1 MLSWVKNRNGTFDRS
16 VNFERLMRDSY
27 RQAYS
32 VAYRLTGD
40 SADAE
45 DLVQEA
51 FVRAFRFFHRYDD
64 KLPFSSWM
72 YRIIANAHIDLI
84 RRRGKIKTS
93 SLDHSGVDGLQALE
107 VPDHTYVP
115 GTEMINGS
123 FSDIVQSG
131 LNQMNPEFR
140 LAVVLADI
148 EGLSY
153 EEVAE
158 IMETSVGTVRS
169 RIHRGRVQLRNYLL
183 KNAPESYG
191 RYTSVL

>member
-16 VNFERLMRDSY
+16 ANFERLMKDSY

-32 VAYRLTGD
+32 VSYRLTGD

-72 YRIIANAHIDLI
+72 YRIIANAHIDQI
-84 RRRGKIKTS
+84 RRKRKIKTS
-93 SLDHSGVDGLQALE
+93 SLDHSGSDGLQAFE

-115 GTEMINGS
+115 GAEMINGS
-123 FSDIVQSG
+123 FSETVQSG
-131 LNQMNPEFR
+131 LNQMNSEFR

-169 RIHRGRVQLRNYLL
+169 RIHRGRVQLRTYLL
-183 KNAPESYG
+183 KNAPESYA
-191 RYTSVL
+191 RYVNVL

>member
-1 MLSWVKNRNGTFDRS
+1 
-16 VNFERLMRDSY
+16 MRDSY
-27 RQAYS
+27 RQAFS

-40 SADAE
+40 SVDAE

-51 FVRAFRFFHRYDD
+51 YVRAFRFFHRYDE

-84 RRRGKIKTS
+84 RRRGKIRTS
-93 SLDHSGVDGLQALE
+93 SLDHSGSDGQQAYE
-107 VPDHTYVP
+107 VADHTNIP
-115 GTEMINGS
+115 GDELISSS
-123 FSDIVQSG
+123 FSEVVQAG

-169 RIHRGRVQLRNYLL
+169 RIHRGRVQLRNFLL
-183 KNAPESYG
+183 KAAPESYG
-191 RYTSVL
+191 RYVNVL

>member
-1 MLSWVKNRNGTFDRS
+1 MLSWVKNQEGTFDRS
-16 VNFERLMRDSY
+16 VHFERLMRDSY

-51 FVRAFRFFHRYDD
+51 FVRAYRFFHRYDD

-84 RRRGKIKTS
+84 RRKGKIKTS
-93 SLDHSGVDGLQALE
+93 SLDHTGSDGLQALE
-107 VPDHTYVP
+107 VPDFTNVP
-115 GTEMINGS
+115 GTEMVNGS
-123 FSDIVQSG
+123 FSETVQEG
-131 LNQMNPEFR
+131 LNQMNSEFR
-140 LAVVLADI
+140 MAVILADI

-158 IMETSVGTVRS
+158 VMETSVGTVRS
-169 RIHRGRVQLRNYLL
+169 RIHRGRVQLRTFLL
-183 KNAPESYG
+183 KAAPESYG
-191 RYTSVL
+191 RYVNVL

>member
-16 VNFERLMRDSY
+16 TTFERLMRDSY

-51 FVRAFRFFHRYDD
+51 FIRAFRFFHRYDD

-72 YRIIANAHIDLI
+72 YRIIANAHIDQI
-84 RRRGKIKTS
+84 RRKGKIKTS
-93 SLDHSGVDGLQALE
+93 SLDHSGSDGLQAFE

-115 GTEMINGS
+115 GSEMINGS
-123 FSDIVQSG
+123 FSETVQSG
-131 LNQMNPEFR
+131 LNQMNSEFR

-153 EEVAE
+153 EEVAD

-169 RIHRGRVQLRNYLL
+169 RIHRGRVQLRTYLL
-183 KNAPESYG
+183 KNAPENYG
-191 RYTSVL
+191 RYINVL

>member
-1 MLSWVKNRNGTFDRS
+1 MLSWVKNREGTFDRS
-16 VNFERLMRDSY
+16 INFERLMRDSY

-40 SADAE
+40 STDAE

-51 FVRAFRFFHRYDD
+51 FVRAYRFFHRYDD
-64 KLPFSSWM
+64 KLPFNSWM

-84 RRRGKIKTS
+84 RRKGKIKTS
-93 SLDHSGVDGLQALE
+93 SLDHSGTDGLQALE
-107 VPDHTYVP
+107 IADHTNVP
-115 GTEMINGS
+115 GTDLINGS
-123 FSDIVQSG
+123 FSDTVQKG
-131 LNQMNPEFR
+131 LNQMNSEFR

-169 RIHRGRVQLRNYLL
+169 RIHRGRVQLRTYLL

-191 RYTSVL
+191 RYVNVL

>member
-1 MLSWVKNRNGTFDRS
+1 MLSWVKNRAGTFDRS
-16 VNFERLMRDSY
+16 SNFERLMRDSY

-51 FVRAFRFFHRYDD
+51 YIRAYRFFHRYDD

-84 RRRGKIKTS
+84 RRRGKIKVS
-93 SLDHSGVDGLQALE
+93 SLDHSGTDGQQAFE
-107 VPDHTYVP
+107 VADHTNVP
-115 GTEMINGS
+115 GNELINGS
-123 FSDIVQSG
+123 FSEVVQSG

-153 EEVAE
+153 EEVAD

-169 RIHRGRVQLRNYLL
+169 RIHRGRVQLRSYLL
-183 KNAPESYG
+183 ENAPESYG
-191 RYTSVL
+191 RYAHVV

>member
-1 MLSWVKNRNGTFDRS
+1 MLSWVKNKSGTFDQS

-51 FVRAFRFFHRYDD
+51 FVRAFRFIHRYDD
-64 KLPFSSWM
+64 KLPFRSWM

-115 GTEMINGS
+115 GTEMLNGS
-123 FSDIVQSG
+123 FSDTVQTG

-148 EGLSY
+148 ECLSY

-191 RYTSVL
+191 RYSSVL

>member
-1 MLSWVKNRNGTFDRS
+1 MLSWVKNRTGTFDRS
-16 VNFERLMRDSY
+16 ANFERLMRDSY
-27 RQAYS
+27 RQAFS
-32 VAYRLTGD
+32 VAFRLTGD
-40 SADAE
+40 TADAE

-51 FVRAFRFFHRYDD
+51 YIRAYRFFHRYDD

-93 SLDHSGVDGLQALE
+93 SLDHSGSDGQQAFE
-107 VPDHTYVP
+107 VADHSYVP
-115 GTEMINGS
+115 GDELVNGS
-123 FSDIVQSG
+123 FSEIVQNG

-169 RIHRGRVQLRNYLL
+169 RIHRGRVQLRSFLL
-183 KNAPESYG
+183 ANAPESYG
-191 RYTSVL
+191 RYAHVM

>member
-1 MLSWVKNRNGTFDRS
+1 MLSWVKIRNGTFDRS
-16 VNFERLMRDSY
+16 SNFEQLMSDSY

-51 FVRAFRFFHRYDD
+51 FIRAFRFFHRYDN

-72 YRIIANAHIDLI
+72 YRIIANAHIDQI
-84 RRRGKIKTS
+84 RRKGKIKTS
-93 SLDHSGVDGLQALE
+93 SLDHSGSDGLQAFE
-107 VPDHTYVP
+107 VPDNTYVP
-115 GTEMINGS
+115 GADMINGS
-123 FSDIVQSG
+123 FSETVQNG
-131 LNQMNPEFR
+131 LNQMNSEFR

-153 EEVAE
+153 EEVSE

-169 RIHRGRVQLRNYLL
+169 RIHRGRVQLRTYLL

-191 RYTSVL
+191 RYVNVL

>member
-16 VNFERLMRDSY
+16 SNFERLMRDSY

-32 VAYRLTGD
+32 VAYRMTGD

-51 FVRAFRFFHRYDD
+51 FIRAYRFFHRYDE

-84 RRRGKIKTS
+84 RRRGKLKTS
-93 SLDHSGVDGLQALE
+93 SLDHSGTDGQQAFDI
-107 VPDHTYVP
+107 PDHTYMP
-115 GTEMINGS
+115 GSDMMNGS
-123 FSDIVQSG
+123 FSETVQSG
-131 LNQMNPEFR
+131 LNQMNSEFR
-140 LAVVLADI
+140 LAVILADI

-169 RIHRGRVQLRNYLL
+169 RIHRGRVQLRTYLV
-183 KNAPESYG
+183 KHAPESYG
-191 RYTSVL
+191 RYSNVL

>member
-1 MLSWVKNRNGTFDRS
+1 MLSWVKNRTGTFDRS
-16 VNFERLMRDSY
+16 AHFERLMRDSY
-27 RQAYS
+27 RQAFS

-40 SADAE
+40 SVDAE

-51 FVRAFRFFHRYDD
+51 YVRAFRFFHRYDE

-84 RRRGKIKTS
+84 RRRGKIRTS
-93 SLDHSGVDGLQALE
+93 SLDHSGSDGQQAYE
-107 VPDHTYVP
+107 VADHTNIP
-115 GTEMINGS
+115 GDELISSS
-123 FSDIVQSG
+123 FSEVVQAG

-169 RIHRGRVQLRNYLL
+169 RIHRGRVQLRNFLL
-183 KNAPESYG
+183 KAAPESYG
-191 RYTSVL
+191 RYVNVL

>member
-1 MLSWVKNRNGTFDRS
+1 MLSWVKNRAGTFDRS
-16 VNFERLMRDSY
+16 SNFERLMRDSY

-51 FVRAFRFFHRYDD
+51 YIRAYRFFHRYDD

-84 RRRGKIKTS
+84 RRRGKIKVS
-93 SLDHSGVDGLQALE
+93 SLDHSGTDGQQAFE
-107 VPDHTYVP
+107 VADHTNVP
-115 GTEMINGS
+115 GNDLINGS
-123 FSDIVQSG
+123 FSEVVQSG

-153 EEVAE
+153 EEVAD

-169 RIHRGRVQLRNYLL
+169 RIHRGRVQLRSYLL
-183 KNAPESYG
+183 ENAPESYG
-191 RYTSVL
+191 RYAHVV

>member
-1 MLSWVKNRNGTFDRS
+1 MLSWVKNKSGTFDRS
-16 VNFERLMRDSY
+16 ANFERLMRDSY

-40 SADAE
+40 STDAE
-45 DLVQEA
+45 DLLQEA
-51 FVRAFRFFHRYDD
+51 YIRAYRFFHRYDE
-64 KLPFSSWM
+64 KLPFNSWM

-84 RRRGKIKTS
+84 RRKGKIKTS
-93 SLDHSGVDGLQALE
+93 SLENSGGDGQQAFE
-107 VPDHTYVP
+107 VADHTNVP
-115 GTEMINGS
+115 GDEMINGS
-123 FSDIVQSG
+123 FSETVQTG

-169 RIHRGRVQLRNYLL
+169 RIHRGRVQLRTFLL
-183 KNAPESYG
+183 DNAPESYG
-191 RYTSVL
+191 RYANVL

>member
-1 MLSWVKNRNGTFDRS
+1 MLSWVKNRTGTFDRS
-16 VNFERLMRDSY
+16 ANFERLMRDSY

-51 FVRAFRFFHRYDD
+51 FIRAYRFFHRYDD

-93 SLDHSGVDGLQALE
+93 SLDHSGVDGQQAME
-107 VPDHTYVP
+107 VADHTYVP

-123 FSDIVQSG
+123 FSENVQAG

-169 RIHRGRVQLRNYLL
+169 RIHRGRVQLRTFLL

-191 RYTSVL
+191 RYTNVL

>member
-1 MLSWVKNRNGTFDRS
+1 MLSWVKNRAGTFDRS
-16 VNFERLMRDSY
+16 AHFEQLMRDSY

-40 SADAE
+40 SVDAE

-51 FVRAFRFFHRYDD
+51 YLRAYRFFHRYDE

-84 RRRGKIKTS
+84 RRKGKLRTS
-93 SLDHSGVDGLQALE
+93 SLDHSGADGLQAFE
-107 VPDHTYVP
+107 VADHTNIP
-115 GTEMINGS
+115 GDELVNGS
-123 FSDIVQSG
+123 FSEVVQNG
-131 LNQMNPEFR
+131 LNQMNSEFR

-169 RIHRGRVQLRNYLL
+169 RIHRGRVQLRTFLL
-183 KNAPESYG
+183 KHAPESYG
-191 RYTSVL
+191 RYANVL

>member
-16 VNFERLMRDSY
+16 ITFERLMRDSY

-40 SADAE
+40 SSDAE

-84 RRRGKIKTS
+84 RRKGKIKTS
-93 SLDHSGVDGLQALE
+93 SLDHSGSDGMQAFE
-107 VPDHTYVP
+107 IADHSNVP
-115 GTEMINGS
+115 GKDMINDS
-123 FSDIVQSG
+123 FSESVQGG

-140 LAVVLADI
+140 LAVVLADV

-153 EEVAE
+153 EEVAD

-183 KNAPESYG
+183 KTAPESYG
-191 RYTSVL
+191 RHADVL

>member
-1 MLSWVKNRNGTFDRS
+1 MLSWVKNQEGTFDRS
-16 VNFERLMRDSY
+16 VHFERLMRDSY

-51 FVRAFRFFHRYDD
+51 FVRAYRFFHRYDE

-84 RRRGKIKTS
+84 RRKGKIKTS
-93 SLDHSGVDGLQALE
+93 SLDHTGSDGLQALE
-107 VPDHTYVP
+107 VPDFTNVP
-115 GTEMINGS
+115 GTEMVNGS
-123 FSDIVQSG
+123 FSETVQDG
-131 LNQMNPEFR
+131 LNQMNSEFR
-140 LAVVLADI
+140 MAVILADI

-158 IMETSVGTVRS
+158 VMETSVGTVRS
-169 RIHRGRVQLRNYLL
+169 RIHRGRVQLRSFLL
-183 KNAPESYG
+183 KAAPESYG
-191 RYTSVL
+191 RYVNVL

>member
-1 MLSWVKNRNGTFDRS
+1 MLSWVKNRAGTFDRS
-16 VNFERLMRDSY
+16 SNFERLMRDSY

-51 FVRAFRFFHRYDD
+51 YIRAYRFFHRYDD

-84 RRRGKIKTS
+84 RRRGKIKVS
-93 SLDHSGVDGLQALE
+93 SLDHSGTDGQQAFE
-107 VPDHTYVP
+107 VADHTNVP
-115 GTEMINGS
+115 GNELITGS
-123 FSDIVQSG
+123 FSEVVQSG

-153 EEVAE
+153 EEVAD

-169 RIHRGRVQLRNYLL
+169 RIHRGRVQLRSYLL
-183 KNAPESYG
+183 ENAPESYG
-191 RYTSVL
+191 RYAHVV

>member
-16 VNFERLMRDSY
+16 SNFERLMRDSY

-51 FVRAFRFFHRYDD
+51 YIRAFRFFHRYDE
-64 KLPFSSWM
+64 KLPFNSWM

-93 SLDHSGVDGLQALE
+93 SLDHSGSDGLQAFD
-107 VPDHTYVP
+107 VADHSNLP
-115 GTEMINGS
+115 GADMISSS
-123 FSDIVQSG
+123 FSEVVQAG
-131 LNQMNPEFR
+131 LNKMNPEFR

-153 EEVAE
+153 EEVAD

-169 RIHRGRVQLRNYLL
+169 RIHRGRVQLRTFLL
-183 KNAPESYG
+183 QAAPESYG
-191 RYTSVL
+191 RYASVL